1 MGSDANRPEV
11 HAVAVKSGQGL
22 GVAVSVVAGVDADL
36 VAAGVDLAQQ
46 GAEAQVVQAD
56 AGC

>member
-1 MGSDANRPEV
+1 M

-46 GAEAQVVQAD
+46 GAEARVVQAD